1 MLNLREFRSTAK
13 GLADLLNWAALIDDG
28 VVLCKDGSLL
38 AGWSFRG
45 EDMGAASPDE
55 KNYQTAIVNAALARL
70 GSGWTAWFD
79 AARLPAPHYPPR
91 EESFFPDP
99 ITLSIDEERRIEFE
113 SHGNL
118 YITDQVLILSYKPP
132 LRRNAKIADYIFDDD
147 AAETDPGLK
156 LLTRFNAALD
166 EVQGALSVLKMRRL
180 GSYDFTNEEGRTVL
194 RDDLV
199 NYLAYSLSGD
209 PSPVNIPEYG
219 AYMDQYIVNDEFFGG
234 VTPRIGS
241 NFIYAV
247 SIDGFPAESYP
258 GLMDMLE
265 GMAVPYRWSS
275 RFIFLDAHQA
285 VGELNSYRKAW
296 KMKERGFFSQVFKTK
311 SGPINEDALL
321 MAAESQAALSQAES
335 GLVTYGYYTPVIIL
349 MGEDRDKTEESA
361 TALVNEMKRRGVKGR
376 IETVNAPEA
385 FFGSLPGHTVQNV
398 RRPLIHTLNMSDMLP
413 LASVWAGRDTN
424 PCEWYPPNSPPLLLA
439 ATTGSTPFRLNLH
452 VGQLGHTLVLGPTR
466 AGKSTLLATIAA
478 QFRRYPNA
486 RITSFDKGN
495 SLFALTEAIGE
506 EYGARHYDVG
516 AQDSL
521 LSFAPLSHL
530 ETTQEKL
537 WAVEWIIQCF
547 ILQNKRDVTPGELR
561 EIELAIDT
569 LADAPKNMRSI
580 TDFCASVQAAAVRSA
595 MEFYTL
601 GKPGGHLLDARED
614 GLDDSFFRVFEIE
627 HLLRLDEKIFLP
639 TMNYIIY
646 QFTRSL
652 DGSPAMLMIDEAW
665 TFFKDPFMRKKLEEW
680 FRVLAK
686 ANCIVILATQSLSDA
701 ISSGLMS
708 VLIESTATKIFLP
721 NPMAANEAIAPVYRE
736 FGFSNTEIELI
747 AKATRQRQYYIS
759 SFDGKR
765 LIDLGLGP
773 LTLSFVGSGSPE
785 DLTNIRRLKAEYG
798 ADWPVMW
805 TRERGCNAI
814 LETTYAAIRASER
827 EAELETAQ

>member
-70 GSGWTAWFD
+70 GSGWVAWFE

-99 ITLSIDEERRIEFE
+99 ITLSIDEERRVEFE
-113 SHGNL
+113 SHGSL

-147 AAETDPGLK
+147 AAETDPGLQM
-156 LLTRFNAALD
+156 LARFKAALD

-180 GSYDFTNEEGRTVL
+180 GSYEFVNEEGRTIL

-199 NYLAYSLSGD
+199 NYLSYALSGD
-209 PSPVNIPEYG
+209 PSPVNVPEYG

-241 NFIYAV
+241 NFIYTV

-265 GMAVPYRWSS
+265 GMAIPYRWSS

-335 GLVTYGYYTPVIIL
+335 GLVTYGYYTPVIVL
-349 MGEDRDKTEESA
+349 MGEDRTQTEESA
-361 TALVNEMKRRGVKGR
+361 IALVNEMKRRGVKGR

-385 FFGSLPGHTVQNV
+385 FFGSIPGHTDQNV
-398 RRPLIHTLNMSDMLP
+398 RRPLLHTLNMSDMLP
-413 LASVWAGRDTN
+413 LASVWAGRESN

-452 VGQLGHTLVLGPTR
+452 IGQLGHTLVLGPTR
-466 AGKSTLLATIAA
+466 SGKSTLLATIAA

-486 RITSFDKGN
+486 KITAFDKGN
-495 SLFALTEAIGE
+495 SLFALTQAIGE

-516 AQDSL
+516 AESSS

-537 WAVEWIIQCF
+537 WAVEWVVQCF
-547 ILQNKRDVTPGELR
+547 TLQTKRDVTPGELR
-561 EIELAIDT
+561 EIELAIEA
-569 LADAPKNMRSI
+569 LASGPEHMRSV
-580 TDFCASVQAAAVRSA
+580 TDFCGSVHSPAVRAA

-614 GLDDSFFRVFEIE
+614 GLDNAVFRVFEIE

-639 TMNYIIY
+639 TMNYIVY

-652 DGSPAMLMIDEAW
+652 DRSPAMLMIDEAW
-665 TFFKDPFMRKKLEEW
+665 TFFKDPFMRAKLEEW

-686 ANCIVILATQSLSDA
+686 ANCIVILATQSINDA
-701 ISSGLMS
+701 IQSGLMS
-708 VLIESTATKIFLP
+708 VLIESTATKIYLP

-736 FGFSNTEIELI
+736 FGFSDTEIELI
-747 AKATRQRQYYIS
+747 SKAVRQRQYYIN

-773 LTLSFVGSGSPE
+773 LTLSFVGAGSPE
-785 DLTNIRRLKAEYG
+785 DLTTIRRLKQEFG
-798 ADWPVMW
+798 SDWPVIW
-805 TRERGCNAI
+805 ARERGCSGL
-814 LETTYAAIRASER
+814 LETTYSLLRESER
-827 EAELETAQ
+827 EAKMETV